1 MRVLC
6 FFDLPVETGKD
17 RRNYRVFR
25 KWLIRSGFVMMQ
37 ESVYS
42 KLCLNM
48 QSASIVIDNVV
59 RNRPENGLC
68 QLIVI
73 TERQYE
79 KMIFVTGDVKS
90 EYVTSADR
98 LVIL

>member
-1 MRVLC
+1 
-6 FFDLPVETGKD
+6 
-17 RRNYRVFR
+17 
-25 KWLIRSGFVMMQ
+25 
-37 ESVYS
+37 
-42 KLCLNM
+42 M